1 MFSCGRMH
9 IFIENAKCVFI
20 YTRLHTYA
28 KIFFQK
34 DFAQTAL
41 FKNQIDS
48 GLNPHCCVCVVKNW
62 EKLQFSHPPFKTA
75 ILLLLSHFLC
85 ASLDI
90 LFSSN
95 HNIHKS
101 SCGLCFWASDPLID
115 RFY

>member
-48 GLNPHCCVCVVKNW
+48 GLNPHCCV
-62 EKLQFSHPPFKTA
+62 
-75 ILLLLSHFLC
+75 
-85 ASLDI
+85 
-90 LFSSN
+90 
-95 HNIHKS
+95 
-101 SCGLCFWASDPLID
+101 
-115 RFY
+115 

>member
-48 GLNPHCCVCVVKNW
+48 ELNPHCICWV
-62 EKLQFSHPPFKTA
+62 
-75 ILLLLSHFLC
+75 
-85 ASLDI
+85 
-90 LFSSN
+90 
-95 HNIHKS
+95 
-101 SCGLCFWASDPLID
+101 
-115 RFY
+115 